1 MIIIIMFV
9 FLLKENNKNKIHCTA
24 AINTDLRCELKQSS
38 YYLHQCMF
46 VFCFLRA
53 VNIVTQNASAE
64 RTQVMRT
71 HSCVR
76 AESILNTFGMHFLF
90 ACLWAAQN
98 QSFLF
103 MLFFHNSKFGSE
115 LTKSTSNSFQSS
127 PHKKHVHPANGNQCS
142 VTFRVRFLLALYSR
156 LCAHK
161 LCD

>member
-24 AINTDLRCELKQSS
+24 AINTDLRCELEQSS
-38 YYLHQCMF
+38 YYIIYINVWF

-64 RTQVMRT
+64 RAQVMRT

-90 ACLWAAQN
+90 ACL
-98 QSFLF
+98 
-103 MLFFHNSKFGSE
+103 
-115 LTKSTSNSFQSS
+115 
-127 PHKKHVHPANGNQCS
+127 
-142 VTFRVRFLLALYSR
+142 
-156 LCAHK
+156 
-161 LCD
+161 